1 MDNFQNNIKNAINE
15 VDTDVTNLDT
25 KVTNEVKKINNQ
37 LTEIYPNIYSTE
49 EVRIGTDID
58 GKGIYRREFY
68 MGEIKNTEN
77 SWFTAEISPDLDI
90 ILNLYGGYRFMNS
103 RGFVPWNF
111 YNAKEKK
118 GCGIYYTGAQFN
130 YFVDY
135 SGYDGF
141 VIVEYKKT
149 TD

>member
-37 LTEIYPNIYSTE
+37 LTEIYPNI
-49 EVRIGTDID
+49 
-58 GKGIYRREFY
+58 
-68 MGEIKNTEN
+68 